1 MGVVKVFMRKE
12 LWENVLVRHL
22 SYGGL
27 SWMSACSSLRW
38 PNTIFAR
45 ALADAIQ
52 HVHKDCKNKH
62 AVDTAIIFCAQ
73 CPFYLCYI
81 SS

>member
-27 SWMSACSSLRW
+27 SSMSACSSLSQQRMS
-38 PNTIFAR
+38 PEQTATAASLLSFEK
-45 ALADAIQ
+45 Q
-52 HVHKDCKNKH
+52 NKMGNMLKI
-62 AVDTAIIFCAQ
+62 TA
-73 CPFYLCYI
+73 YGLI
-81 SS
+81 S